1 MTQPPTQPPRQDR
14 LPPAIAGAALTAFA
28 ALYVIGGHFLGLPI
42 LGAML
47 LLSYVTP
54 WRLPAPRWYGY
65 ALRIVLFG
73 VILLVV
79 GMPSDDSSFWYFK
92 PEYTSLGGYLLAA
105 ELVVQTWRWRDW
117 SQPPEAAGVA
127 LVLTALIMAAA
138 SNTFRHPQIQKFAL
152 LYTLLLILSLRTA
165 VMGGKPPSRTLG
177 LIALRALFVIIALAL
192 GYGGVEAI
200 TRYDYRI
207 TALAMRLV
215 NASERQN
222 EIGLSDAP
230 QLGPVFNPKPSL
242 NRVLIVD
249 GRLPDPHVRAM
260 AFDRYN
266 AGQWGP
272 ALRDRPFASVD
283 SSQLGADAPGDRA
296 RVTSLAETS
305 NLVFAPL
312 NSAGIDTP
320 LAIDQD
326 REGVLQT
333 HESQSALDY
342 QIILPPRFDFQGPM
356 CAAPSPAF
364 RRRLLGEPP
373 EMDPRVIDLAKRVA
387 GSGDARSRVAR
398 LARDLRDTHA
408 YSLSFMPHG
417 EPLSDFILNHRAA
430 HCEYFASA
438 MVVLARA
445 VGVPARFVTGYYAHE
460 REGSH
465 TVVRARDAH
474 AWAECWI
481 DGTGWITVD
490 ATPSDGTPDALYPE
504 PPRWRRWWE
513 QIIDLPRLV
522 KQWIAGANRKL
533 VFALAAGAIGVG
545 MLVSLARSLWE
556 GRKHRRGRQ
565 RGYVISDPQLAAAAR
580 RFERA
585 LRRRGILIW
594 PHRTWRESIAA
605 APQAELYLRFVAAYD
620 AARFGQHHAADL
632 VFDLLPEIEGRT
644 ASRSSPASV

>member
-1 MTQPPTQPPRQDR
+1 MTQAQTQSARQDR

-28 ALYVIGGHFLGLPI
+28 ALYVIDKHFIGLPI
-42 LGAML
+42 LGALL

-73 VILLVV
+73 VIVLVV

-138 SNTFRHPQIQKFAL
+138 SNTFKHPQIQKFAL

-165 VMGGKPPSRTLG
+165 VIAGTPPRRTLG
-177 LIALRALFVIIALAL
+177 LIALRALFVVLALAI

-207 TALAMRLV
+207 TALAMRLI
-215 NASERQN
+215 NASARPS

-242 NRVLIVD
+242 DRVLIIK
-249 GRLPDPHVRAM
+249 GRLSDPHLRGL
-260 AFDRYN
+260 AFDRYDT
-266 AGQWGP
+266 GQWGP
-272 ALRDRPFASVD
+272 ELRERPFAAVD
-283 SSQLGADAPGDRA
+283 SSQLGADVPGDRA
-296 RVTSLAETS
+296 RVTVLAEPA
-305 NLVFAPL
+305 NLVLAPL
-312 NSAGIDTP
+312 NSAGVDAP
-320 LAIDQD
+320 LAIDRD
-326 REGVLQT
+326 RDGVLQT
-333 HESQSALDY
+333 HETPSTLDY
-342 QIILPPRFDFQGPM
+342 QIVLPPRFDFQGPI
-356 CAAPSPAF
+356 CAAPAPGL
-364 RRRLLGEPP
+364 RRRLLSEPP
-373 EMDPRVIDLAKRVA
+373 ELDPQVIDLAKRIA
-387 GSGDARSRVAR
+387 GDGDARSRIAR

-408 YSLSFMPHG
+408 YSLTFTPHG

-438 MVVLARA
+438 MVFLARA

-460 REGSH
+460 RQGSQ
-465 TVVRARDAH
+465 TVVRSRDAH

-490 ATPSDGTPDALYPE
+490 ATPSDGTPDALYRDPS
-504 PPRWRRWWE
+504 RWRQWWE
-513 QIIDLPRLV
+513 WIIDLPRLV
-522 KQWIAGANRKL
+522 RQWIAGANRR
-533 VFALAAGAIGVG
+533 VIFALAAGAIGAG
-545 MLVSLARSLWE
+545 MLVNLARSLWL

-565 RGYVISDPQLAAAAR
+565 RGYAVSDPKLATAAR

-585 LRRRGILIW
+585 LRRRGILIP
-594 PHRTWRESIAA
+594 PHRTWRESVSP
-605 APQAELYLRFVAAYD
+605 APQADVYLQFIAAYD
-620 AARFGQHHAADL
+620 AARFGQQHAAER

-644 ASRSSPASV
+644 RSRSSPARV